1 MPFTTPKGKIIIKFL
16 FRILCLVTILGI
28 TNGVVAASKKLL
40 VVTVTKGFR
49 HGSIPTAEKVL
60 AQLAESS
67 GSFDVDYVRTDEDM
81 KIKMTIESL
90 KKFDGVIF
98 ANTTGDLPLP
108 DKDGFIKWIK
118 SGKAFIGMH
127 SCSDTFHGFPAF
139 VDMLG
144 GEFLTHGAQA
154 TVVCLNQDLKH
165 PAVRHLGKSFTI
177 HDEIYLLKSFHRN
190 RVHGLLT
197 LDKHPNTKMPGDYPI
212 AWSKKVG
219 LGNIFYTSLGHR
231 NDVWENEKYQAHI
244 LGGIRWA
251 LGLEKGDSKPQDT
264 RYVVS
269 ANEKKEGFSALFNGV
284 DLDGWSFRNPKTL
297 KSWSAQNGMLVNEI
311 PKGKKGT
318 DLVSDL
324 KFRDFTVRY
333 EYMIPSSSNSGF
345 YLRGRH
351 EIQILDDYKNG
362 TPKPGGN
369 GGIYGFSAPSKFVS
383 RKPGQ
388 WQAAEATIKGDLVTV
403 ILNGVKIHD
412 GLKVDRSTGGHLD
425 ENVDQPG
432 PIMLQGDHG
441 AIAFRKI
448 RIKSL

>member
-1 MPFTTPKGKIIIKFL
+1 MKKIINNIM
-16 FRILCLVTILGI
+16 FRLLGM
-28 TNGVVAASKKLL
+28 AAMLSMTTGIIAAPKKLL

-60 AQLAESS
+60 GQLAKSS
-67 GSFDVDYVRTDEDM
+67 GDFEVDYVRNDEDM
-81 KIKMTIESL
+81 KTKMTLESL
-90 KKFDGVIF
+90 KKLDGVIF

-108 DKDGFIKWIK
+108 DREAFIQWIK

-144 GEFLTHGAQA
+144 GEFQTHGAQA
-154 TVVCLNQDLKH
+154 TVECLNQDLSH
-165 PAVRHLGKSFTI
+165 PAVRHFGESFTI

-197 LDKHPNTKMPGDYPI
+197 LDKHPNSKMPGDYPI

-219 LGNIFYTSLGHR
+219 NGSIFYTSLGHR
-231 NDVWENEKYQAHI
+231 NDVWENEKYQAHV

-251 LGLEKGDSKPQDT
+251 LGLVKGDSEPQDT
-264 RYVVS
+264 RYRVS
-269 ANEKKEGFSALFNGV
+269 QEEKKEGFKSLFNGV
-284 DLDGWSFRNPKTL
+284 DLDGWKLRNPDGP

-311 PKGKKGT
+311 PSGKHGT
-318 DLVSDL
+318 DIVTNS
-324 KFRDFTVRY
+324 KFRDFVVRY
-333 EYMIPSSSNSGF
+333 EYMIPAGSNSGF

-362 TPKPGGN
+362 KLNSGGN
-369 GGIYGFSAPSKFVS
+369 GGIYSFSAPSKFVS

-388 WQAAEATIKGDLVTV
+388 WQTAEATIRGDLVTV
-403 ILNGVKIHD
+403 MLNGVKIHD

-432 PIMLQGDHG
+432 PVMLQGDHG

-448 RIKSL
+448 RIKPLQ

>member
-1 MPFTTPKGKIIIKFL
+1 MNKIIF
-16 FRILCLVTILGI
+16 CLLG
-28 TNGVVAASKKLL
+28 AAAMISMTTEAIAAPKKLL

-60 AQLAESS
+60 GQLAKSS
-67 GSFDVDYVRTDEDM
+67 GAFEVDYVRNDEDM
-81 KIKMTIESL
+81 KTKMTLESL
-90 KKFDGVIF
+90 KKLDGVIF

-108 DKDGFIKWIK
+108 DREGFVQWIK
-118 SGKAFIGMH
+118 SGNAFIGMH

-139 VDMLG
+139 VEMLG
-144 GEFLTHGAQA
+144 GEFQTHGAQA
-154 TVVCLNQDLKH
+154 TVECLNQDLSH
-165 PAVRHLGKSFTI
+165 PSVQHFGESFTI
-177 HDEIYLLKSFHRN
+177 HDEIYLMKSFHRN

-219 LGNIFYTSLGHR
+219 KGTVFYTSLGHR
-231 NDVWENEKYQAHI
+231 NDVWENEKYQAHV

-251 LGLEKGDSKPQDT
+251 LGLAKGNSEPQDA
-264 RYVVS
+264 RYRVS
-269 ANEKKEGFSALFNGV
+269 KKEKKEGFKPLFNGL
-284 DLDGWSFRNPKTL
+284 DLDGWKLRSPDGI

-311 PKGKKGT
+311 PSGKHGT
-318 DLVSDL
+318 DIITNAE
-324 KFRDFTVRY
+324 FRDFVVRY
-333 EYMIPSSSNSGF
+333 EYMIPAGSNSGF

-351 EIQILDDYKNG
+351 EIQILDDYNNG
-362 TPKPGGN
+362 KLRSGGN
-369 GGIYGFSAPSKFVS
+369 GGIYSFSAPSKFVS

-388 WQAAEATIKGDLVTV
+388 WQTAEAAIRGDLVTV

-412 GLKVDRSTGGHLD
+412 DLKVDRSTGGHLD

-448 RIKSL
+448 RIKPLQ

>member
-1 MPFTTPKGKIIIKFL
+1 MNKIIF
-16 FRILCLVTILGI
+16 CLLG
-28 TNGVVAASKKLL
+28 AAAMISMTTEAIAAPKKLL

-60 AQLAESS
+60 GQLAKSS
-67 GSFDVDYVRTDEDM
+67 GAFEVDYVRNDEDM
-81 KIKMTIESL
+81 KTKMTLESL
-90 KKFDGVIF
+90 KKLDGVIF

-108 DKDGFIKWIK
+108 DREGFVQWIK
-118 SGKAFIGMH
+118 SGNAYIGMH

-139 VDMLG
+139 VEMLG
-144 GEFLTHGAQA
+144 GEFQTHGAQA
-154 TVVCLNQDLKH
+154 TVECLNQDLSH
-165 PAVRHLGKSFTI
+165 PSVQHFGESFTI
-177 HDEIYLLKSFHRN
+177 HDEIYLMKSFHRN

-219 LGNIFYTSLGHR
+219 KGTVFYTSLGHR
-231 NDVWENEKYQAHI
+231 NDVWENEKYQAHV

-251 LGLEKGDSKPQDT
+251 LGLAKGNSEPQDA
-264 RYVVS
+264 RYRVS
-269 ANEKKEGFSALFNGV
+269 KKEKKEGFKPLFNGL
-284 DLDGWSFRNPKTL
+284 DLDGWKLRSPDGI

-311 PKGKKGT
+311 PSGKHGT
-318 DLVSDL
+318 DIITNAE
-324 KFRDFTVRY
+324 FRDFVVRY
-333 EYMIPSSSNSGF
+333 EYMIPAGSNSGF

-351 EIQILDDYKNG
+351 EIQILDDYNNG
-362 TPKPGGN
+362 KLKSGGN
-369 GGIYGFSAPSKFVS
+369 GGIYSFSAPSKFVS

-388 WQAAEATIKGDLVTV
+388 WQTAEAAIRGDLVTV

-448 RIKSL
+448 RIKPLQ